1 MFDPQLLFVVN
12 DENELI
18 PYNIKQNYLETAV
31 IIFIVSTNIIIISII
46 CLVLYALLEVTGIIK
61 MTIELLTQLFYYADQ
76 NFIEILTTLTSVI
89 TFISFIMFIVQ
100 INNDLDNTFVRLK
113 ILLVEKETRIS
124 ELENLL
130 YKSK

>member
-18 PYNIKQNYLETAV
+18 PYNIQNHLETAV
-31 IIFIVSTNIIIISII
+31 VVFIVCTNIIIISII
-46 CLVLYALLEVTGIIK
+46 CLILYALLELTGIIK
-61 MTIELLTQLFYYADQ
+61 MTIDLLAQLFYYVDQ
-76 NFIEILTTLTSVI
+76 NFIEILTTITSVI

-113 ILLVEKETRIS
+113 ILLVEKETRIA
-124 ELENLL
+124 ELENIL